1 MVSNK
6 VWLFTIISGWALIAA
21 ASSALDV
28 YRDFASADRWFDVR
42 SISVSDGTE
51 AAPPRVAIDRTI
63 HKPFLGYWHA
73 AVRKVSDGTN
83 SAACLAE
90 GGTGYSTDAKIPPD
104 AALDWVTQPEKC
116 ELKAGKYRLDIL
128 WRILPDG
135 YPEKRVYRTSNV
147 FEIRPSPG

>member
-6 VWLFTIISGWALIAA
+6 VWLFAIIGGWALIAA
-21 ASSALDV
+21 ASSAMEV
-28 YRDFASADRWFDVR
+28 YRDFAQPERWFDVR
-42 SISVSDGTE
+42 SILVSDGDE
-51 AAPPRVAIDRTI
+51 SASPRVSIDRTI
-63 HKPFLGYWHA
+63 HKHFLGYWHA

-83 SAACLAE
+83 AAVCLAD
-90 GGTGYSTDAKIPPD
+90 GSTGYSPDAQIPPD
-104 AALDWVTQPEKC
+104 ATLDWVTQPEKC
-116 ELKAGKYRLDIL
+116 GLRAGKYRLDIL